1 MTTSFLGGNR
11 TIPCTACTFTLV
23 VSCLPSPTLFNSDS
37 AALKRRS
44 SPLSGVGLSIVVTRR
59 VAALNAFIDS
69 TFWVRRMISSAS
81 ELRNHVTDPFAYPAL
96 RAASVTF
103 PPFSNRFSRNSSCWG
118 VISRSLLLCFGSRFV
133 TTVCSCLHVRFVQV

>member
-1 MTTSFLGGNR
+1 M
-11 TIPCTACTFTLV
+11 PCTACTFTFV
-23 VSCLPSPTLFNSDS
+23 VSCLPSPTLFKSDS

-44 SPLSGVGLSIVVTRR
+44 SPLSGTGLSIVLTRR

-69 TFWVRRMISSAS
+69 TFCVRLIISSAS

-103 PPFSNRFSRNSSCWG
+103 PPLSKRFQETALVVVLFHVLCLVVLG
-118 VISRSLLLCFGSRFV
+118 VDLSQRYALGCI
-133 TTVCSCLHVRFVQV
+133 